1 MSLLIHGVSYI
12 GVFPIICP
20 LVRSRRAIDFEHYG
34 AFIQD
39 RSTFKSIIDV
49 ANAKDE
55 SSLFALSE

>member
-12 GVFPIICP
+12 GVPYHRP